1 MNELVLGSSS
11 QVRGRLSQHVTS
23 HRQRGLIPAA
33 GALPDANASDTNPG
47 DAPMFYSAAGDSR
60 SCASNNASRSCSST
74 A

>member
-1 MNELVLGSSS
+1 MNELVLGSSP

-33 GALPDANASDTNPG
+33 GALPDASANDTNPG
-47 DAPMFYSAAGDSR
+47 SLRLAHPAIVDFR
-60 SCASNNASRSCSST
+60 FCASNSASRNCSST